1 MNRFIS
7 LSIVIVFLAVSGCRS
22 AVVEQVE
29 SAPLYAPSGS
39 SLEQVRTG
47 IVQAGGPAGW
57 KMVDIK
63 PGHMVGEITAKGK
76 HTAMVDI
83 LYDTKSF
90 SILYKD
96 SVNLKY
102 TGRSIHKRYVVW
114 VRQLRSSIQTEMRRL
129 SPGLSPPLESLPIPT
144 EKNPTIEA
152 AKPPAQGGQVQTRA
166 TGTGFV
172 ISANQQVLTNSH
184 VVDGCAAVMV
194 DAFPAKIA
202 ARDKNNDLAL
212 LQVGQGAVLGEGPA
226 AGKIALFRAGAGV
239 RLGEDVVIAGFPLQD
254 LVTSELSVTKG
265 SVSALAG
272 PQDDRR
278 YIQISAPVQPGN
290 SGGPA
295 FDDSG
300 NVIGVVSAR
309 LNEFAVAEISGS
321 LPQNINFALSR
332 GTVQAFLDSEN
343 VPYETKSSKKALPTA
358 DIAEQA
364 RGFTVFVECLK

>member
-1 MNRFIS
+1 MKRHIS
-7 LSIVIVFLAVSGCRS
+7 LSILMIFLAAAGCRS
-22 AVVEQVE
+22 ATVEQVQ
-29 SAPLYAPSGS
+29 SAPLYAPTGS
-39 SLEQVRTG
+39 SLEEVKAG
-47 IVQAGGPAGW
+47 IVKAGWPAGW
-57 KMVDIK
+57 KMAEVE
-63 PGHMVGEITAKGK
+63 PGHMVGEISLRGK
-76 HTAMVDI
+76 HSATVDI
-83 LYDTKSF
+83 LYDTEVF

-96 SVNLKY
+96 SKNLKY

-114 VRQLRSSIQTEMRRL
+114 VRQLSTAIQTEMRRL
-129 SPGLSPPLESLPIPT
+129 GPGLSPPLDRGLGE
-144 EKNPTIEA
+144 NPTIEA
-152 AKPPAQGGQVQTRA
+152 AKPPQNGGGQAQMLA

-172 ISANQQVLTNSH
+172 ISASQQVLTNDH
-184 VVDGCAAVMV
+184 VIDGCAAVMV
-194 DAFPAKIA
+194 DAFPAKIT
-202 ARDKNNDLAL
+202 ARDSDNDLAL
-212 LQVGQGAVLGEGPA
+212 LQVGHGAILGEGPA
-226 AGKIALFRAGAGV
+226 AGKIAPLRGGAGV

-321 LPQNINFALSR
+321 LPQNINFALSQS
-332 GTVQAFLDSEN
+332 TVQTFLDSES
-343 VPYETKSSKKALPTA
+343 VAYETRASNAAVSTA

-364 RGFTVFVECLK
+364 RGFTVFIECLK